1 MARKKLVINC
11 TVFIVMLLAPGRTP
25 AQDNNW
31 THFRGSDL
39 NGIANTGNIPLKWD
53 ESSVKWKTAIHD
65 RGLSSPIVFG
75 NQVWLTTASAD
86 GRELYAVC
94 IDYET
99 GKIIHD
105 IKVFSPEKVEG
116 KHNFNS
122 YATPTPS
129 IEKGFVYVHYG
140 SGGTACINTSNGSI
154 VWKNN
159 DYSVRYVQ
167 GPASS
172 PVIYKD
178 LLILHFEGTD
188 ARFIVGLDKATGKQV
203 WKTDRPDE
211 PYRSLTSIGRKA
223 YVTPLIINFR
233 SRDMLIT
240 NGSAV
245 CQALDPASGREI
257 WRVVGG
263 AESTI
268 SMPVTEDGILY
279 WYNGYIVDDRSGK
292 YSEFVAVNPDGKGDI
307 TSTNLIW
314 KKTDPLTNNQ
324 MLTPVIKDGL
334 IYTVT
339 TRNIL
344 MCIDARTGSE
354 IWTTRLMANYNASPI
369 YLNGNI
375 WLFSVRG
382 DVITIKAGRK
392 YEVVAENKME
402 SGIWATPAFLR
413 NSVILRTDNFLYRIG
428 K

>member
-1 MARKKLVINC
+1 MASGSIS
-11 TVFIVMLLAPGRTP
+11 
-25 AQDNNW
+25 AQSGDW
-31 THFRGSDL
+31 THFRGSNL
-39 NGIANTGNIPLKWD
+39 NGIAESGDVPLKWD
-53 ESSVKWKTAIHD
+53 DSSVKWKTVIHN
-65 RGLSSPIVFG
+65 RGLSSPVIYG

-86 GRELYAVC
+86 GRNLYAVC

-99 GKIIHD
+99 GKIIYD

-140 SGGTACINTSNGSI
+140 SSGTACINISNGSI
-154 VWKNN
+154 IWKNN

-172 PVIYKD
+172 PVIYRN

-188 ARFIVGLDKATGKQV
+188 MRFIVGLDKATGKQV
-203 WKTDRPDE
+203 WKTDRPTE
-211 PYRSLTSIGRKA
+211 PYGPLTSIGRKA
-223 YVTPLIINFR
+223 YVTPLLINVR
-233 SRDMLIT
+233 GQDMLIS

-245 CQALDPASGREI
+245 CQALDPSTGREI
-257 WRVVGG
+257 WRVIGG

-268 SMPVTEDGILY
+268 SMPVTENGILY
-279 WYNGYIVDDRSGK
+279 WYNGYIVDSRGSK

-307 TSTNLIW
+307 TKTNIIW

-324 MLTPVIKDGL
+324 MLTPIIKDGL
-334 IYTVT
+334 IYTIT

-344 MCIDARTGSE
+344 MCVDAGTGNE
-354 IWTTRLMANYNASPI
+354 IWTTRLTANYNASPI

-392 YEVVAENKME
+392 YEVIAENKME

-413 NSVILRTDNFLYRIG
+413 NAVILRTDNYLYKIG
-428 K
+428 N